1 MTSKRKRP
9 LDKSREAL
17 TPVHYGT
24 VDIDPRQSPTS
35 VERPKRLTF
44 TELADELT
52 RRSNLE

>member
-1 MTSKRKRP
+1 MTNKRKRLP
-9 LDKSREAL
+9 DKSREAL

-35 VERPKRLTF
+35 VEQPKRMTF